1 MMTSR
6 SLSFLLFT
14 CAALGACGDDAASPH
29 ADAGIDATDAA
40 VPELG
45 IAVVNSD
52 YVSTSI
58 SLLDPATGAVANGDC
73 INSGTR
79 APGATLALS
88 GDVVLPSQPQVGG
101 AVVAIDRTNSALT
114 WIDPATCKP
123 QRQLDVSTKFFSN
136 PHDVISV
143 SATKAYVLRYERN
156 GNATTAPDDFD
167 DGDDLLIIDP
177 AQPKVTGRIAL
188 ASYAVQVQGTAIQ
201 ARAERGLLID
211 GKVYVTLA
219 NLSADFQTASHGRV
233 LIVDPAKDAVTG
245 MIEIDGFKNCGG
257 LSYDEPHKTLVVACA
272 GAFSD
277 GAQQV
282 AGSGVVSFDLAASP
296 IAETRRIAAS
306 VIGRPI
312 AGFSGIARDGALGFA
327 VTFGEFGGAPKDQ
340 LWALDQAAGTAAPI
354 AEGGDSFIYGSVVV
368 DPLRSRMYL
377 TDAMMAKPRVH
388 IYSYASG
395 APVLQSSVDANPSIG
410 LPPRELARY

>member
-1 MMTSR
+1 MKISR
-6 SLSFLLFT
+6 SLLLVFT
-14 CAALGACGDDAASPH
+14 CALGACGDDAESPH
-29 ADAGIDATDAA
+29 ADAGVDAPDGA
-40 VPELG
+40 VPERG

-52 YVSTSI
+52 YASTSI
-58 SLLDPATGAVANGDC
+58 SLLDPATGNVANGDC

-88 GDVVLPSQPQVGG
+88 GDVILPSQPQVGG
-101 AVVAIDRTNSALT
+101 ALVAIDRTNSALT

-123 QRQLDVSTKFFSN
+123 QRQLDVSTKFYAN

-143 SATKAYVLRYERN
+143 SATKAYVLRYELN
-156 GNATTAPDDFD
+156 GNPTAEPNDFD
-167 DGDDLLIIDP
+167 EGDDVLIIDP
-177 AQPKVTGRIAL
+177 SQPKITGRIAL
-188 ASYAVQVQGTAIQ
+188 ASYAVQGQGTAIQ
-201 ARAERGLLID
+201 ARPERGLQID
-211 GKVYVTLA
+211 GKVYITLS

-245 MIEIDGFKNCGG
+245 MIEIDGLKNCGG
-257 LSYDEPHKTLVVACA
+257 LSYDEAHKTLAVACA

-282 AGSGVVSFDLAASP
+282 NGSGVAYFDLAASP

-312 AGFSGIARDGALGFA
+312 AGFSSVARDGALGFA

-340 LWALDQAAGTAAPI
+340 LWSLDKAAGTAAPL
-354 AEGGDSFIYGSVVV
+354 AEGGDSFIYGSVMV
-368 DPLRSRMYL
+368 DPLHSRMYL
-377 TDAMMAKPRVH
+377 TDALMSKPRVH

-395 APVLQSSVDANPSIG
+395 APTLQSSVDVNPSVG